1 MPAPSFGIL
10 HDFRLRAST
19 RGDHGTY
26 FAECLDEVAEADRLG
41 LRTVWLSE
49 HHLTP
54 DGMTPAPLVLAAAI
68 AARTS
73 RIEIGTSILVLPLHH
88 PLRVAEEAALV
99 DLVSGGRLVLGVGQ
113 GYAPRE
119 FAAFGVER
127 RNRAALLDEGVA
139 ILRQALGTG
148 RVTFSGEHWTFTDL
162 PVTPSP
168 RRPVPILVGGV
179 TEAGLRRAARLGDA
193 VIIYCATPE
202 DLLARRA
209 LLDTVDPDIPL
220 VCTGVLHV
228 ADDAERAWAEAA
240 PGIAYLEGQITSY
253 SDGSDA
259 PGPALRRDDY
269 LVGTP
274 EQVADRLVALH
285 PELRFVHFAHWARL
299 PGLSHDRAM
308 ESLRLFAGEV
318 VPRVRSALG
327 REAA

>member
-10 HDFRLRAST
+10 HDFRLPGP
-19 RGDHGTY
+19 GDHGAY
-26 FAECLDEVAEADRLG
+26 LAECLDEVSEADRLG

-54 DGMTPAPLVLAAAI
+54 DGMIPAPLVLAAAI

-73 RIEIGTSILVLPLHH
+73 RIEIGTSVLVLPLHH
-88 PLRVAEEAALV
+88 PLQVAEEAALV

-127 RNRAALLDEGVA
+127 RDRATLLDEGVA

-148 RVTFSGEHWTFTDL
+148 RVTVDGRHWTFVDV

-168 RRPVPILVGGV
+168 RRAVPILVGGV

-193 VIIYCATPE
+193 VVIYCATPA

-209 LLDTVDPDIPL
+209 LLDTVDPEIPL
-220 VCTGVLHV
+220 VCTSVLHV
-228 ADDAERAWAEAA
+228 ADDPDLAWAEAA

-253 SDGSDA
+253 SDGPDA
-259 PGPALRRDDY
+259 PGAGLRREDY

-274 EQVADRLVALH
+274 ADVADRLATLH
-285 PELRFVHFAHWARL
+285 RELRFVHFAHWARL
-299 PGLSHDRAM
+299 PGLSHERTL
-308 ESLRLFAGEV
+308 ESLRLFATEV
-318 VPRVRSALG
+318 VPRVRSAVAG
-327 REAA
+327 ETAQ